1 MKPRKFPLQLNEVK
15 LFSQKKKKKKRI
27 QWNTLYIPSLHIHIY
42 NLNIANK
49 RRNQIKFTP
58 TSWLT
63 THPISIYNLKIILN
77 LQSNFTTLKYSHSHF
92 FCFLV
97 KKEKILT
104 FNINSKC
111 IIKNHHKFHN
121 IEILRNVFT
130 KESKN
135 GHEKQK
141 QNLNIKGYGTKP
153 NNKNKK
159 DRMRP
164 YCLHRGLE
172 LFKSTKGCWYVLKH

>member
-1 MKPRKFPLQLNEVK
+1 MQ
-15 LFSQKKKKKKRI
+15 LFSQKKKRI

-153 NNKNKK
+153 NNSNKK

-172 LFKSTKGCWYVLKH
+172 LFKSTKGYWYVLKH